1 MRTDTPMSSD
11 SWNRRRVLRAAATL
25 GCSAA
30 AHPLITS
37 AVFAAA
43 PWDSRLVVLVLR
55 GGMDGLDVVRPS
67 GDRHFHAARQKLG
80 APGLDLDGYFSLH
93 PGLAELLP
101 LWNSGEMGAI
111 HAVST
116 PYRDK
121 RSHFEGQDLL
131 EAGTGM
137 DVGPD
142 AVRGGWLNR
151 MLQTVPGVSARTAF
165 AIGQDNP
172 LILSGPAPVASWS
185 PDTEFQLTPQA
196 ALLLEHMYHDRPL
209 FRDAIA
215 EALTLAQSTG
225 ADTMAQSGRSG
236 LSLARYAA
244 EQLRGETRI
253 ASFSIN
259 GWDTHSNQ
267 AYALQ
272 GNLGRLAETVLALRA
287 GLGPVWDK
295 TAVVAMTEFG
305 RSLRENN
312 LGGTDH
318 GTGGA
323 MLIFGGAVRGG
334 LVHGRWPG
342 LSEQDLYARRDLMPT
357 GDVRGAAAWI
367 MRGLFGLEQARLE
380 QDIFPG
386 LDMGPDPGLL
396 A

>member
-1 MRTDTPMSSD
+1 MTSD
-11 SWNRRRVLRAAATL
+11 GWNRRKVLQGMATL

-30 AHPLITS
+30 AHPLMTS
-37 AVFAAA
+37 AVFASA
-43 PWDSRLVVLVLR
+43 PWDTRLVVLVLR

-67 GDRHFHAARQKLG
+67 GDRHFQAARQKLG

-93 PGLAELLP
+93 AGLTDLLP
-101 LWNSGEMGAI
+101 LWRSGEMGAI

-137 DVGPD
+137 DVGP
-142 AVRGGWLNR
+142 AGVRGGWLNR
-151 MLQTVPGVSARTAF
+151 MLQTVPGISARTAF
-165 AIGQDNP
+165 SIGQDNP

-185 PDTEFQLTPQA
+185 PDTTFDLSPQA
-196 ALLLEHMYHDRPL
+196 ALLLEHIYHDRPL
-209 FRDAIA
+209 FRDAIT
-215 EALTLAQSTG
+215 EALALSETEGAEGMEQTG
-225 ADTMAQSGRSG
+225 RHNP
-236 LSLARYAA
+236 SLARYAA

-253 ASFSIN
+253 ASFSVN

-267 AYALQ
+267 AYALN
-272 GNLGRLAETVLALRA
+272 GNLRRLGETVLALRD
-287 GLGPVWDK
+287 GLGPVWEQ
-295 TAVVAMTEFG
+295 TAIVAMTEFG

-334 LVHGRWPG
+334 MVHGRWPG
-342 LSEQDLYARRDLMPT
+342 LAEGDLYAKRDLMPT
-357 GDVRGAAAWI
+357 GDVRSGAAWI
-367 MRGLFGLEQARLE
+367 MRGLFGLEQTLLE
-380 QDIFPG
+380 RDIFPG
-386 LDMGPDPGLL
+386 LDMGRDPGLL
-396 A
+396 LS